1 MNVKAKLILGSIVF
15 IVALCYF
22 ILKPHQDTSI
32 RDYENKLSN
41 NHAGSSQDAMGKS
54 ATSSKRSVANF
65 SNHNDK
71 SYTKKPIDPSLAY
84 ACKIDSGNSF
94 TSEALKQSG
103 LDPKQWREA
112 TTILREALQR
122 SRNLVVAN
130 ATLISKKEDEIEI
143 LVGKSNDEGDA
154 IVQELYSK
162 LSNIGGHQASDFLTS
177 IFDHSVLNFNHG
189 RIDGRIVAYMTD
201 GMLGAKKISK
211 CKITYIDPE
220 NGSVM
225 RTEEISDERFVTNYG
240 REVQDLL
247 LSHAK

>member
-1 MNVKAKLILGSIVF
+1 MKLKTKLILSSIVF
-15 IVALCYF
+15 IVILGYF
-22 ILKPHQDTSI
+22 ILKSHQDTNN
-32 RDYENKLSN
+32 RNYENKLSN
-41 NHAGSSQDAMGKS
+41 NHAEFSQDAMVKS
-54 ATSSKRSVANF
+54 ATSSKRSADNF

-71 SYTKKPIDPSLAY
+71 YYTKKPIDQSLAY

-103 LDPKQWREA
+103 LDPNQWRES

-130 ATLISKKEDEIEI
+130 ATLISKKEDEVEI
-143 LVGKSNDEGDA
+143 LVGKSKDEGDA

-162 LSNIGGHQASDFLTS
+162 LSSMGGHQASDFLTS
-177 IFDHSVLNFNHG
+177 IFDHSILNFNHG
-189 RIDGRIVAYMTD
+189 RLEARIVAKMSD
-201 GMLGAKKISK
+201 GMLGAKKISR
-211 CKITYIDPE
+211 CEVTVIDPE

-225 RTEEISDERFVTNYG
+225 RIEKISDERFVNTYG
-240 REVQDLL
+240 REMQDLI